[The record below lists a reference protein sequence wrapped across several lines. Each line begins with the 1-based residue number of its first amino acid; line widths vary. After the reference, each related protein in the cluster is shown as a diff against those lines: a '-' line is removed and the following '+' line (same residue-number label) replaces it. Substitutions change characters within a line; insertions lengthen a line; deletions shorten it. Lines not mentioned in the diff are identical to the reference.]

1 MFFLDRDGVI
11 NKERGYILN
20 FNNFIFLDGV
30 KKAIKYLNQK
40 KYLVIIITNQAAVGK
55 GIISE
60 KKLDLIHNSM
70 KRELYISNKAYI
82 DDIYYAPY
90 FKNSKTLKYRKNR
103 YDRKPNPG
111 MILKAKK
118 KWNINIS
125 SSYFIGDK
133 STDKQAS
140 SNSNLRFYYKK
151 NISLYKQIKGIIK

>member
-1 MFFLDRDGVI
+1 
-11 NKERGYILN
+11 
-20 FNNFIFLDGV
+20 
-30 KKAIKYLNQK
+30 
-40 KYLVIIITNQAAVGK
+40 
-55 GIISE
+55 
-60 KKLDLIHNSM
+60 M

-111 MILKAKK
+111 MILKARK

-125 SSYFIGDK
+125 SSFFIGDK
-133 STDKQAS
+133 LTDKQAS